1 MARTKKSTTT
11 KTKSMPKKS
20 TAKSPKKTVKKSTT
34 KPKVTKA
41 KKVEKVVKK
50 KIEVKNIV
58 DNPVVRLITKVVVFV
73 IVIIGVLTL
82 ADLGVQYLNNSYSVA
97 VVNGKRISKHKWH
110 DLLEKYYGSSIAQT
124 LINDEIIKQ
133 ESKKAK
139 VTVSK
144 EDIQKELDSIIQR
157 IGGQEAY
164 EAALTAS
171 NITEEEIKDQI
182 EVQALYDKVIGPS
195 ITYTEEELKAF
206 FDQYGTM
213 LFPTEAAALKEGEK
227 LDYEKYKD
235 ETKARFITTKV
246 QEKQAEWLSGMKE
259 EYVVQDNSIEK
270 PKYGFLTIIRN
281 LLTKKK

>member
-1 MARTKKSTTT
+1 
-11 KTKSMPKKS
+11 MPKKS

-73 IVIIGVLTL
+73 IVIIGVLAL

>member
-20 TAKSPKKTVKKSTT
+20 TAKSPKKTVKKSIT

-73 IVIIGVLTL
+73 IVIIGVLAL

-110 DLLEKYYGSSIAQT
+110 NLLEKYYGSSIAQT

>member
-20 TAKSPKKTVKKSTT
+20 TAKSPTKTVKKATT
-34 KPKVTKA
+34 KPKTTV

-50 KIEVKNIV
+50 KVEIKKIA
-58 DNPVVRLITKVVVFV
+58 DNPILKLVTKVVVFV
-73 IVIIGVLTL
+73 IAIIGILAV

-157 IGGQEAY
+157 LGGQEAY

-246 QEKQAEWLSGMKE
+246 QEKQAEWLSGKKE
-259 EYVVQDNSIEK
+259 EYVVQDNSIEQ